1 MSRLIDFSQQAA
13 ASPGLSAGDAD
24 SCNIAGRLERIPTSA
39 WHVRARLIVGAATFF
54 DAFDMLAIA
63 SALPVLIKLWHL
75 SSTEIGALIATGF
88 MGQIVGAVIFGWL
101 ADRIGR
107 VRALQYSILI
117 FSVMAVA
124 CAFSWSYSSLLTFR
138 VIQGIGIGGE
148 VPIAASYINELTK
161 AHKRGKFVLLYE
173 MVFSI
178 GVLVAGFIG
187 AWLVPSFGWQSIFLV
202 GVAPALVALYMR
214 RSLPESPRWLASK
227 GRFAEADKVVSEIE
241 AFTLNAGLPLPPAR
255 QIATIATPKAR
266 AVELLGPTYLR
277 RTLSVWALWFSVYFV
292 TYGTIT
298 WLPTIYVS
306 IFKFDL
312 RTALIL
318 SAFNSMV
325 SFPANFVLAFIID
338 KIGRRRWFVIGLT
351 LGALPLIAIW
361 FCGTENHTLVIV
373 LAALSYMF
381 VGPSCSAC
389 YLYTPELYPTR
400 LRAVGSS
407 IATVWLR
414 IASSIGPI
422 AVGVILVHFDYRSV
436 FLMFGLISLCGA
448 TAIGLFGEE
457 TSERVLEELSP

>member
-1 MSRLIDFSQQAA
+1 MSNRVNLEQDRLAGVEHGEIDTA
-13 ASPGLSAGDAD
+13 
-24 SCNIAGRLERIPTSA
+24 NIVGRLERIPTSA
-39 WHVRARLIVGAATFF
+39 WHVRARMIVGAATFF

-63 SALPVLIKLWHL
+63 SALPVLVKLWHL
-75 SSTEIGALIATGF
+75 SSTEIGTLIAAGF
-88 MGQIVGAVIFGWL
+88 MGQIVGAFAFGWL
-101 ADRIGR
+101 ADQIGR
-107 VRALQYSILI
+107 VRTLQYSILI
-117 FSVMAVA
+117 FSIMAVA
-124 CAFSWSYSSLLTFR
+124 CALSWSYSSLLVFR

-173 MVFSI
+173 IVFSV

-187 AWLVPSFGWQSIFLV
+187 AWLVPSFGWRSIFLI
-202 GVAPALVALYMR
+202 GVAPALVALFMR
-214 RSLPESPRWLASK
+214 RSLPESPRWLATK
-227 GRFAEADKVVSEIE
+227 GRFKEADAVVSEIE
-241 AFTLNAGLPLPPAR
+241 AFTLRAGLPLPPPAKI
-255 QIATIATPKAR
+255 IATVAMPKAR
-266 AVELLGPTYLR
+266 ASELLSPAYLR
-277 RTLSVWALWFSVYFV
+277 RTLTVWTLWFTVYFV

-312 RTALIL
+312 RTALLL
-318 SAFNSMV
+318 SAVNSMV

-338 KIGRRRWFVIGLT
+338 KIGRRTWFVIGLT

-361 FCGTENHTLVIV
+361 LTGTQNHNLVIG
-373 LAALSYMF
+373 LAALSYAF

-414 IASSIGPI
+414 IASSIGPF

-436 FLMFGLISLCGA
+436 FLMFGVIALFGA
-448 TAIGLFGEE
+448 LVIGVFGEE

>member
-1 MSRLIDFSQQAA
+1 MSNYTDAA
-13 ASPGLSAGDAD
+13 RGQSAGSAAGESD
-24 SCNIAGRLERIPTSA
+24 SLNIAGRLERIPTSS
-39 WHVRARLIVGAATFF
+39 WHVRARLIIGAATFF
-54 DAFDMLAIA
+54 DAFDMLALA
-63 SALPVLIKLWHL
+63 SALPVLVRLWHL
-75 SSTEIGALIATGF
+75 TPTEIGALIATGF
-88 MGQIVGAVIFGWL
+88 MGQIVGAFIFGWL

-107 VRALQYSILI
+107 VRAMQYSIMI
-117 FSVMAVA
+117 YAVMALA
-124 CAFSWSYSSLLTFR
+124 CAFSWSYTSLLVCR
-138 VIQGIGIGGE
+138 IVQGVGIGGE

-178 GVLVAGFIG
+178 GVLMAGFIG
-187 AWLVPSFGWQSIFLV
+187 AWLVPSFGWQSIFLI
-202 GVAPALVALYMR
+202 GAAPALVALFMR

-241 AFTLNAGLPLPPAR
+241 AYTLAAGLPLPPAR
-255 QIATIATPKAR
+255 QIPTVAMPKSR
-266 AVELLGPTYLR
+266 AIELLGPTYLK

-312 RTALIL
+312 RTALLL
-318 SAFNSMV
+318 SAVNSMV

-361 FCGTENHTLVIV
+361 LSGTQNHTLVIV
-373 LAALSYMF
+373 LAAMSYMF
-381 VGPSCSAC
+381 IGPSCSAC

-407 IATVWLR
+407 VATIWLR
-414 IASSIGPI
+414 IASSIGPF
-422 AVGVILVHFDYRSV
+422 AVGAILTNFDYRSV
-436 FLMFGLISLCGA
+436 FLMFGVIALCGA
-448 TAIGLFGEE
+448 AAIGLFGVE